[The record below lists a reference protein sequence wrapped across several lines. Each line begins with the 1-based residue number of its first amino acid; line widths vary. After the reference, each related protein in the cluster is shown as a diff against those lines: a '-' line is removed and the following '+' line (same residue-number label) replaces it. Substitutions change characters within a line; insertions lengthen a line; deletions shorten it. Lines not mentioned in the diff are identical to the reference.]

1 LLQNTRSKKT
11 CLMFTTYVG
20 HALIVVMRKNTR
32 DIEEIHEH
40 LVVRGFMRGYT
51 CWTEHD
57 EYKEVV
63 LEDTDVGG
71 DDDVDQMNH
80 CWTEQNMS

>member
-1 LLQNTRSKKT
+1 
-11 CLMFTTYVG
+11 M
-20 HALIVVMRKNTR
+20 
-32 DIEEIHEH
+32 EEIHDH
-40 LVVRGFMRGYT
+40 LLISGFMSGYT

-80 CWTEQNMS
+80 CWTK